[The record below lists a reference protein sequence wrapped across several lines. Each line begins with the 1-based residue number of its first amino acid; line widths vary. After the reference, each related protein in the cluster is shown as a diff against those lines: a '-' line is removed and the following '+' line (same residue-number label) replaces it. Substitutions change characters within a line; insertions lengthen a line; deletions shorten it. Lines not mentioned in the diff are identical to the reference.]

1 MELLSDFIESNVH
14 PLRELDI
21 SHNVEANSKGLL
33 ILFRA
38 CKHNS
43 HLRRLKA
50 NDCAIQLEVLFS
62 LINLVEAQQ
71 KQ

>member
-1 MELLSDFIESNVH
+1 MEFLSDFIESNTH

-43 HLRRLKA
+43 HLLVLKA
-50 NDCAIQLEVLFS
+50 NDCAIQLEVLFT
-62 LINLVEAQQ
+62 LINLVEA
-71 KQ
+71 